1 MKIEPYDLCHIGIKL
16 KSSVDLNILKD
27 KLREVLSKSG
37 YDLVDKALIDAEKRV
52 IKGVICSKDNT
63 TVELNYPANAL
74 NIVGKES
81 ANVSKIF
88 SEVVNILP
96 DIGYD
101 TIATVI
107 FYEILANLNIK
118 LDKNPQDILTDSSTI
133 DLKSLM
139 DITDVGVTGVLISNK
154 DKAPEYAIFS
164 LIIEPSPNSPRDRF
178 VIRLQYRSR
187 DTKEIL
193 TFQKSLEDR
202 LTRII
207 ESIGG

>member
-16 KSSVDLNILKD
+16 KSFVDLNILKD
-27 KLREVLSKSG
+27 KVREVLSKNG

-101 TIATVI
+101 TTATVI

-118 LDKNPQDILTDSSTI
+118 LDKNPQDILTNSSTI
-133 DLKSLM
+133 DLKSLR
-139 DITDVGVTGVLISNK
+139 DIKDVGVTGVLISNK

-164 LIIEPSPNSPRDRF
+164 LIIEPSPNSPRDRL

-193 TFQKSLEDR
+193 TFQRSIEDR
-202 LTRII
+202 LTKII
-207 ESIGG
+207 ESLGG

>member
-1 MKIEPYDLCHIGIKL
+1 M
-16 KSSVDLNILKD
+16 
-27 KLREVLSKSG
+27 
-37 YDLVDKALIDAEKRV
+37 
-52 IKGVICSKDNT
+52 
-63 TVELNYPANAL
+63 
-74 NIVGKES
+74 GKES

-101 TIATVI
+101 TTATVI

-133 DLKSLM
+133 DLKSLR

-207 ESIGG
+207 ESIEG